1 MIITISGT
9 PGSGKSSIAKAV
21 AKRLNY
27 RFYSAGDV
35 RGQYAL
41 EHGLT
46 IDELNKLAEKDPASD
61 LLVDEYMKKMGAKED
76 DIVVDGRLGFYFIP
90 DSIKVFID
98 ADADVRIERVL
109 KSAREDEHYK
119 SFNEAKKAI
128 QQRID
133 GDKNRYKHSYN
144 VDISE
149 TKHYDLIV
157 DSTDKSIEAA
167 AGEIYRFVMFRIHN
181 SHKK

>member
-21 AKRLNY
+21 AKRMNY

-41 EHGLT
+41 ERGMT

-61 LLVDEYMKKMGAKED
+61 LLVDEYMRQISAKED
-76 DIVVDGRLGFYFIP
+76 NIVVDARLGFYFIP
-90 DSIKVFID
+90 NSIKVFID
-98 ADADVRIERVL
+98 ADADVRANRIL
-109 KSAREDEHYK
+109 KSSRKDEHYNN
-119 SFNEAKKAI
+119 FNEAKKAI
-128 QQRID
+128 QRRIESD
-133 GDKNRYKHSYN
+133 IRRYRHIYN
-144 VDISE
+144 INPYE
-149 TKHYDLIV
+149 TRHYDLMV
-157 DSTDKSIEAA
+157 DSTEKSIESA